1 MLRPFEKC
9 YSLLTK
15 DFFTQEVLPSMTL
28 IKLNRQTSWD
38 KVGQQP
44 TGLFNYMKSSS
55 PRYYNHLHHHYP
67 CHQRH
72 FHRHHNHLRYH
83 YYHLHHQHIRHCHH
97 NFHHHHFPYHCRH
110 FHRHRHSHNSEFNF
124 QVVLSFSVSN
134 L

>member
-72 FHRHHNHLRYH
+72 FIDIIIIFVITITIFIISIFVIAIIIFIIITFLIIVVIFIVIVIRTIASLIFKLFYH
-83 YYHLHHQHIRHCHH
+83 
-97 NFHHHHFPYHCRH
+97 
-110 FHRHRHSHNSEFNF
+110 F
-124 QVVLSFSVSN
+124 Q
-134 L
+134 